1 MKYVSRKADQIR
13 KQKVCLLVL
22 KWPYLVIFEMVKTIA
37 SSHMRN
43 DVYWGEKFEIWA

>member
-1 MKYVSRKADQIR
+1 MKYVPRKEDQIR

-22 KWPYLVIFEMVKTIA
+22 KWPYLVICEMVKTIE

-43 DVYWGEKFEIWA
+43 DVY

>member
-1 MKYVSRKADQIR
+1 MKYVSRKEDQIR
-13 KQKVCLLVL
+13 KQKVCLLAL

-37 SSHMRN
+37 SSHVRN

>member
-1 MKYVSRKADQIR
+1 MEYVPRKEDQIR

-22 KWPYLVIFEMVKTIA
+22 KWPYLVICEMVKTIE